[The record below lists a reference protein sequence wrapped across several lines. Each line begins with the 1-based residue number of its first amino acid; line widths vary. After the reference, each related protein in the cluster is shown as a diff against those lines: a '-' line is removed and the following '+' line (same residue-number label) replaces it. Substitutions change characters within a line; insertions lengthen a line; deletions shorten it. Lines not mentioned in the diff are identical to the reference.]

1 MNLLQV
7 IEAWEQINETTIE
20 IDYVPLTVY
29 ENSNHAGIIRLI
41 QKSKAKLIRGLLDLN
56 NGGTVLWDAMLA
68 THDDVAMEM
77 GIQDYTEFMVGPN
90 NGGPDKINA
99 VASDSIM
106 RRAFVGNNIVLYVRS
121 INSLDQFPAI
131 ARVMSGEETIN
142 TVRIHS

>member
-20 IDYVPLTVY
+20 IDYVPLTIY
-29 ENSNHAGIIRLI
+29 ENTNHAGILRLI
-41 QKSKAKLIRGLLDLN
+41 KKSAHQLVRGLLDLN
-56 NGGTVLWDAMLA
+56 NNGTVFWDAEKA

-77 GIQDYTEFMVGPN
+77 GIQDYTEFMVGL
-90 NGGPDKINA
+90 NGGDPQKINA
-99 VASDSIM
+99 LASDSIM

-121 INSLDQFPAI
+121 IQNLDQFSAI
-131 ARVMSGEETIN
+131 ARLMAGEENIT